1 MDRQSGA
8 CSAIFRIRLVCQLV
22 VLGQTSLAVVLQL
35 VERFAVSR
43 SAADR
48 ALRCRTALELPDCCD
63 SLPVYNGFFMNI
75 QRQRTRDGGVFP
87 PWRSCCCSVAVSGGS
102 NASAFALHHSG
113 NRLNWV
119 YHRWVLPQEN
129 AAESGPS
136 NLSQKT
142 EHNAVTAVVPDSA
155 LQLATWHGQ
164 VKPATWGILRQYRWY
179 RCIILTLVTSRLLLG
194 RLNTS

>member
-1 MDRQSGA
+1 MIHGQDYYSTRPQRRLSSSFKQSTSARHGCKTHEPQSMDRQSGA
-8 CSAIFRIRLVCQLV
+8 CSAIFRMRLVCQLV

-63 SLPVYNGFFMNI
+63 SLSVYNGFFMNI

-113 NRLNWV
+113 NRLN
-119 YHRWVLPQEN
+119 
-129 AAESGPS
+129 
-136 NLSQKT
+136 
-142 EHNAVTAVVPDSA
+142 
-155 LQLATWHGQ
+155 
-164 VKPATWGILRQYRWY
+164 
-179 RCIILTLVTSRLLLG
+179 
-194 RLNTS
+194 